1 MVAHN
6 AQYLTEGTAAVKVVN
21 RRSRARIIEFPTAS
35 MQALPHSVEHCR
47 RNDCRNRVAAS
58 SLAKS
63 ELICSLLFEDARGCS
78 YRAFTR
84 AQSVGLGLALFAA
97 GLATVLIGL

>member
-6 AQYLTEGTAAVKVVN
+6 AQYLTEGTAAVKVVD

-47 RNDCRNRVAAS
+47 RNRVAAS

>member
-1 MVAHN
+1 MVAHT
-6 AQYLTEGTAAVKVVN
+6 AQYLTDGAAAVKVAN
-21 RRSRARIIEFPTAS
+21 RRPDARIIEFPAAS
-35 MQALPHSVEHCR
+35 AQGSPRFVER
-47 RNDCRNRVAAS
+47 ERQGGRSIAS

-63 ELICSLLFEDARGCS
+63 ELICSLLLEDAHGCS

-84 AQSVGLGLALFAA
+84 AQSVGLGLALFAV